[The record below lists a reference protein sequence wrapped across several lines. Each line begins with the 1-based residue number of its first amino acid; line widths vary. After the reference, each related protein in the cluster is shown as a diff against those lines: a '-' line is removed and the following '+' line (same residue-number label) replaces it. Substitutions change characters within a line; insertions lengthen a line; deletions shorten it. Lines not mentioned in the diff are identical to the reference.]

1 MKLIAP
7 VLFAAAMAHRAK
19 RSEDECWSVD
29 DDGNEVQDCDLLHDY
44 GDPDFVPE
52 DFMAYDA
59 QDASCD
65 LLHAVQHGKRNGNRF
80 ETMNN
85 FLKRHGSD
93 DYMNS
98 KCDAGHLLGCCNSD
112 NADRFWLK
120 ECRECF
126 SINVVADFKND
137 NFALQGM
144 EADAS
149 AAEKAAMDLFDLH
162 VESTFSKHQ
171 KRRLNSCLKGVLSQD
186 FGNFGSGCL
195 PHMVKKAQGQN

>member
-1 MKLIAP
+1 MGSFSKVITSKRQENQKMKLIAP
-7 VLFAAAMAHRAK
+7 VLFAAALAK
-19 RSEDECWSVD
+19 RARRSDDDECWSVD
-29 DDGNEVQDCDLLHDY
+29 DNGNEVQDCDY
-44 GDPDFVPE
+44 
-52 DFMAYDA
+52 
-59 QDASCD
+59 
-65 LLHAVQHGKRNGNRF
+65 LHAVQHGKRNGNRF

-93 DYMNS
+93 DYMNE

-149 AAEKAAMDLFDLH
+149 EAEKAAMDLFDLH
-162 VESTFSKHQ
+162 VE
-171 KRRLNSCLKGVLSQD
+171 
-186 FGNFGSGCL
+186 
-195 PHMVKKAQGQN
+195 